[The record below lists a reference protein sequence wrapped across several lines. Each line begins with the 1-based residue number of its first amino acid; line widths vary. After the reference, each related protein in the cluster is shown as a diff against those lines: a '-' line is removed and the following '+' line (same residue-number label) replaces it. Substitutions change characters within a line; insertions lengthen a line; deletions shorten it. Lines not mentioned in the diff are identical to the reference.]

1 MEILVNKEIV
11 ENITVL
17 YVEDEKDVRE
27 FTAKLLGSLVKK
39 VYSAEDGLD
48 GLKQFKENINDIDLI
63 VSDINMPKMD
73 GLKMCSLI
81 KDINK
86 NIPIVITSAHN
97 DPHFLNKAIQI
108 GISTYAMKPIDL
120 YQLVE
125 SMIKAIEPIYL
136 KNQLAQLKISLES
149 RVDTEIQKI
158 KSILDAQDNI
168 IILSNKETINI
179 VNKRFLEFFKV
190 DSIEEFINSYNS
202 IFDLFIKEYGFISKD
217 ILSKNDS
224 YYEFIKNLA
233 EVDSVIKI
241 KNSQNE
247 DRIFTI
253 NIDNYDES
261 NDFYVVSLTD
271 ITEIKEKS
279 NLLEYQA
286 SHDTLTG
293 LFNRNKFNSLLG
305 KEIRRSSR
313 YRNNLSLILFDID
326 FFKIVNDEY
335 GHQIGD
341 EVLKEIAKLIT
352 QNVREHDTIVRWGGE
367 EFLLLLPETDL
378 KGASIVAEKIRI
390 TIYKQS
396 LTKFKLNITAS
407 FGVSILKDDDTE
419 ESFISRSD
427 EALYEAKET
436 GRNKVVTK

>member
-1 MEILVNKEIV
+1 
-11 ENITVL
+11 
-17 YVEDEKDVRE
+17 
-27 FTAKLLGSLVKK
+27 
-39 VYSAEDGLD
+39 
-48 GLKQFKENINDIDLI
+48 
-63 VSDINMPKMD
+63 MPKMD

>member
-1 MEILVNKEIV
+1 MNKEIV

-81 KDINK
+81 KNINK
-86 NIPIVITSAHN
+86 DIPIVITSAHN

-241 KNSQNE
+241 KNSRNE

-396 LTKFKLNITAS
+396 LTKLKLNITAS

-427 EALYEAKET
+427 EALYEAKNT
-436 GRNKVVTK
+436 GRNKVVTE

>member
-1 MEILVNKEIV
+1 MNKDIV

-427 EALYEAKET
+427 EALYEAKKT

>member
-1 MEILVNKEIV
+1 MNKEIV

>member
-1 MEILVNKEIV
+1 MNKDIV
-11 ENITVL
+11 KNITVL

-390 TIYKQS
+390 TIYKQP